1 MKLVRKII
9 LALALAFP
17 LDLLAHGYWIELE
30 GTHTIKE
37 TLTIKLIFGDYHLA
51 EKLAGDKLDKMKDIK
66 VFITLPDG
74 SKQAVAMT
82 QQNDCW
88 KGTFVPQTEGSYT
101 ISGIN
106 DEREV
111 QDWTKHGLGIVR
123 PVQYLKAVYTVGK
136 KRTEHSSGEWFDL
149 RIQQKTKDSYEA
161 LLTKNNTGLDTCYIT
176 VVSPAGEEEEVKTN
190 KEGKAIFSTAQPG
203 LYVISVEWIDKT
215 PGTFKGKEYKT
226 VRHRMDYTLYA
237 Q

>member
-1 MKLVRKII
+1 MKLAKKII
-9 LALALAFP
+9 LVLALAFP
-17 LDLLAHGYWIELE
+17 LHLLAHGYWIELE
-30 GTHTIKE
+30 GSHKIKE

-51 EKLAGDKLDKMKDIK
+51 EKLAGNKLDKMKDIK

-74 SKQAVAMT
+74 SKQPVDMT

-88 KGTFVPQTEGSYT
+88 KGTFVPQTEGNYT

-123 PVQYLKAVYTVGK
+123 PVQYLKTVYTVGK
-136 KRTEHSSGEWFDL
+136 KGAEHPSGDWFDL
-149 RIQQKTKDSYEA
+149 RVQQKANASYEA
-161 LLTKNNTGLDTCYIT
+161 LLTKINRPLDSCYIT
-176 VVSPAGEEEEVKTN
+176 VVDPAGEENEVKTN
-190 KEGKAIFSTAQPG
+190 KEGKATFAAARPG
-203 LYVISVEWIDKT
+203 LHVISVEWIDKT

-237 Q
+237 E

>member
-1 MKLVRKII
+1 MQLLKKIL
-9 LALALAFP
+9 LALVLATP
-17 LDLLAHGYWIELE
+17 LNLLAHGYWIELE
-30 GTHTIKE
+30 GPHKAKE

-51 EKLAGDKLDKMKDIK
+51 ERLTGDKLDKMKDIK

-74 SKQAVAMT
+74 SKQAIAMT

-88 KGTFVPQTEGSYT
+88 KGTFVPQTDGNYT

-111 QDWTKHGLGIVR
+111 QDWTKHGLGITR
-123 PVQYLKAVYTVGK
+123 PVQYLKTVYTVGK
-136 KRTEHSSGEWFDL
+136 KAAEHSSGDLFDL
-149 RIQQKTKDSYEA
+149 RIQEKAKGHYEA
-161 LLTKNNTGLDTCYIT
+161 LLTKNNTPLDTCYIT
-176 VVSPAGEEEEVKTN
+176 VVNPAGDEEEVKTN
-190 KEGKAIFSTAQPG
+190 REGKATFTTAKPG
-203 LYVISVEWIDKT
+203 LHVISVEWIDKM

-237 Q
+237 E